1 MSSNSSPVKQDAYAQ
16 IAQNAL
22 STDRSAL
29 TTPHALKDLKKSLK
43 TSPCSTLIRSRSDH
57 DLLQNDLS
65 SLEKKFAPFLQSHS
79 QLSRF
84 NRPSTPIPTFHFLL
98 ESQTLTQTKSLLEIW
113 SHLQTQRIIE
123 IPHYQGPVGIQ
134 RAWYSQEILLNAN
147 HSNSTP
153 WLCFKGVDYRCRVY
167 WNEHFVGEHEG
178 FFAPFEFSLENF
190 PLLEKNHLLIEVLN
204 DTPALGYTNP
214 QGVKYPDGDKIYAG
228 TGCGWDDPEVGW
240 HHCPPGMGVYQ
251 KVFIEYRS
259 SLFIEDIY
267 VRTLNL
273 NGEIE
278 VWIDLYSI
286 EQTPQSIEFAL
297 RVEGENF
304 KTKILIN
311 QNKQIP
317 KAGRFNNRYKI
328 PLKISQPRHWTPDSP
343 YLYALTVTLFHDH
356 KPVDTFI
363 RIFGVRTFELKES
376 ESPKGRFYL
385 NGTELRLRGA
395 NTMGY
400 EQQSVMKEDWKQV
413 VSDLLLAKATGMNF
427 LRITQRPIQ
436 SEFYDYCDRLGVMI
450 QTDFPLF
457 GYLRRPQFC
466 EAIRQVQEMARLV
479 RSHPCHILYSY
490 INEPFP
496 LDPEGMKKY
505 NHTEDRSHRQLVN
518 RELRGFFI
526 AATEAL
532 RIDDPDSP
540 IKPVDGDYCAPNPGL
555 PDNHCYTLWYN
566 GHELMIGD
574 LIENEW
580 IPTKQ
585 GWNYACGEFGAEGLD
600 SMEVINNNYPRNWLP
615 QVGSSPNQW
624 NPQKIISSQSNQ
636 FQPYFFERPQSL
648 KEWVESTQEH
658 QAKAIQLMTEAFRR
672 DSRMVS
678 FAIHLFIDAFPSGW
692 MKTIVDCRRNPK
704 LAFFSYKRALQP
716 ILPQIRFRKFSFES
730 QEKFQESLWI
740 CNDTHESFQGEI
752 YFIWKNSKST
762 TLFSG
767 KTIVQ
772 VKSFKNESCGLLNW
786 NVPKI
791 EKAEKTELHLILKN
805 IQGKIISEN
814 RYTLSIYPKNLTA
827 TLPYSLQLVAT
838 NPKKYSFLKIKPNH
852 SNSSSLILCDNWTL
866 FQKKKEVYEKKIN
879 EGAKLILFSL
889 PLGSFDLA
897 GKKIVVE
904 KISMGDSLIFLSRS
918 TGDPSVQNILPN
930 DFGYFQDRHT
940 TRLSALTQS
949 LFYGE
954 GVTPILLHKEHEGIN
969 LLGAGRWK
977 YGQGEIILSQVRWDS
992 FHLNPPMMQWIAD
1005 LLLDLNSLN
1014 TNNKISSKG
1023 P

>member
-1 MSSNSSPVKQDAYAQ
+1 MSADFQNKTQDIYAE
-16 IAQNAL
+16 IAQKNRITLRSSLVVPGAL
-22 STDRSAL
+22 IDFKKKLETTFYSKSVRFAL
-29 TTPHALKDLKKSLK
+29 HSDQKKLHNS
-43 TSPCSTLIRSRSDH
+43 
-57 DLLQNDLS
+57 LS
-65 SLEKKFAPFLQSHS
+65 SLQKTFSPFLQSYAPPTSIKRICH
-79 QLSRF
+79 
-84 NRPSTPIPTFHFLL
+84 PIPTFHFLL
-98 ESQTLTQTKSLLEIW
+98 ESQLLTKKKSLLEIW
-113 SHLQTQRIIE
+113 SHVQTHRTVD

-134 RAWYSQEILLNAN
+134 RAWYSQEMLLNT
-147 HSNSTP
+147 HPSSLTP

-178 FFAPFEFSLENF
+178 FFSPFEFSLENF

-204 DTPALGYTNP
+204 DTPTLGYTNP

-240 HHCPPGMGVYQ
+240 HHCPPGMGIYQ
-251 KVFIEYRS
+251 KVFVEYRP

-267 VRTLNL
+267 VRTLDL

-278 VWIDLYSI
+278 VWIDLYSS

-297 RVEGENF
+297 KVEGENF
-304 KTKILIN
+304 KTRTLIDQN
-311 QNKQIP
+311 QQVP
-317 KAGRFNNRYKI
+317 KAGRLNNRYKI
-328 PLKISQPRHWTPDSP
+328 PLKISQPRYWTPDSP
-343 YLYALTVTLFHDH
+343 SLYALTVTLFHDH

-496 LDPEGMKKY
+496 LDLEGMKKY

-518 RELRGFFI
+518 RELRGFFL

-540 IKPVDGDYCAPNPGL
+540 IKPVDGDYCAPSPGL

-566 GHELMIGD
+566 GHEMMIGD

-580 IPTKQ
+580 IPTKL

-600 SMEVINNNYPRNWLP
+600 SLEVINNDYPRDWLP

-672 DSRMVS
+672 DARMVS

-704 LAFFSYKRALQP
+704 PAFFAYQRALQP
-716 ILPQIRFRKFSFES
+716 IFPQIRFRRFSFES

-740 CNDTHESFQGEI
+740 CNDTHENFKAEI
-752 YFIWKNSKST
+752 HHFWKNSSGVV
-762 TLFSG
+762 LQSG
-767 KTIVQ
+767 KTQIQ
-772 VKSFKNESCGLLNW
+772 VKKFKNESCGLLNW
-786 NVPKI
+786 NVPLI
-791 EKAEKTELHLILKN
+791 EKAERTELLLVLKN
-805 IQGKIISEN
+805 AQGKVISEN
-814 RYTLSIYPKNLTA
+814 RYPLSIYPKKLFSQTPLT
-827 TLPYSLQLVAT
+827 LQLVAKD
-838 NPKKYSFLKIKPNH
+838 PQKYAFLKIRKQ
-852 SNSSSLILCDNWTL
+852 SSKSSPLILCDDWAL
-866 FQKKKEVYEKKIN
+866 FQKNQRTYEKRIRD
-879 EGAKLILFSL
+879 GAKLILFSL
-889 PLGSFDLA
+889 PLGVYNFA
-897 GKKIVVE
+897 GKKITVE
-904 KISMGDSLIFLSRS
+904 KIGMGDSLIFLSRL
-918 TGDPSVQNILPN
+918 TGDASVQNILPN
-930 DFGYFQDRHT
+930 DFGYFQSARSK
-940 TRLSALTQS
+940 RLSALTQT

-954 GVTPILLHKEHEGIN
+954 GVAPILLHQEQGGIHY
-969 LLGAGRWK
+969 LGAGRWK
-977 YGQGEIILSQVRWDS
+977 YGKGEVVLSQVRWDP
-992 FHLNPPMMQWIAD
+992 FYLNPPMKQWIND
-1005 LLLDLNSLN
+1005 LLLDLGSD
-1014 TNNKISSKG
+1014 KS
-1023 P
+1023 